1 VLAIDNVLG
10 LVDIEGDEA
19 AVRAI
24 FDAPAN
30 QPCDTDPEQRTNR
43 TSPKRKGNR

>member
-1 VLAIDNVLG
+1 VLAIDDVLG
-10 LVDIEGDEA
+10 LVDIEGDEGA
-19 AVRAI
+19 ARAI

-30 QPCDTDPEQRTNR
+30 QPCDTAPGQRTNR